1 MKKFIALLILTCA
14 GALSADAQL
23 IGRFGSIQLIGGGT
37 NNVVALASN
46 SYSAIVTC
54 QDVNDMGIQ
63 ISCPLLVSNFCKPV
77 LSFMQSADG
86 VNFTS
91 SNIVT
96 VTCLGGL
103 STNDL
108 CGGTC
113 CYYTNL
119 DVRGL
124 QALKLFRV
132 ANQDYYG
139 IMTNVTV
146 TATIKR

>member
-1 MKKFIALLILTCA
+1 MKRLLFYSSLALVLA
-14 GALSADAQL
+14 SSAQARL
-23 IGRFGSIQLIGGGT
+23 LGRFGSQQLIAGGT
-37 NNVVALASN
+37 NNVLALASN
-46 SYSAIVTC
+46 SYTAIITC
-54 QDVNDMGIQ
+54 QDVNDLGIQ
-63 ISCPLLVSNFCKPV
+63 ISCPLIVSNFCKPV

-86 VNFTS
+86 LNFTS
-91 SNIVT
+91 TNIIT

-108 CGGTC
+108 CGGTA

-132 ANQDYYG
+132 ANQDYWG